1 MRYRLPGSFESVND
15 IDEYRGSEME
25 TADSHGSDTENAD
38 SHHESDTET
47 ADSHG
52 STPRART
59 KQKIWLMISMRFL
72 LFTAT
77 SVGGCHLA
85 EEKNVSSV

>member
-1 MRYRLPGSFESVND
+1 MLESNASSVLEFSGSFES
-15 IDEYRGSEME
+15 ETE

-38 SHHESDTET
+38 SHGSDTEN
-47 ADSHG
+47 ADSDG
-52 STPRART
+52 CLTPRART

-72 LFTAT
+72 LITAI
-77 SVGGCHLA
+77 SVGGCHLG